1 MCSKYSWQE
10 TNFRNSEPH
19 QAESHKVVLP
29 YSDPLW
35 CFFLGGLEQT
45 IRAQHLSPPGKT
57 CRWWPSSP
65 VFRLQF
71 RHWASWFSQLGQPR
85 STPWIQSLQHTHQF
99 LGSVPGRLRRKPC
112 RPRSDPILQGW
123 HIGPL
128 NYANPH
134 KPAKHILQCMSRE
147 VYVYRVSTKVST
159 NFNFSHT
166 YIYIFTFKLYLHD
179 FTLYI

>member
-1 MCSKYSWQE
+1 MRCAENMAGKKHTSE
-10 TNFRNSEPH
+10 TQNTPSRMTRSCASFFRLFL
-19 QAESHKVVLP
+19 V
-29 YSDPLW
+29 
-35 CFFLGGLEQT
+35 FFLGELERT

-71 RHWASWFSQLGQPR
+71 RHWASWFSQPGQPR
-85 STPWIQSLQHTHQF
+85 STPWIESLQHTHQF

-128 NYANPH
+128 NECQLTWTSKTH
-134 KPAKHILQCMSRE
+134 LL
-147 VYVYRVSTKVST
+147 VYV
-159 NFNFSHT
+159 
-166 YIYIFTFKLYLHD
+166 
-179 FTLYI
+179 

>member
-1 MCSKYSWQE
+1 MLKQSQTIKHVMCWKYGWQE
-10 TNFRNSEPH
+10 TNFRNSEH
-19 QAESHKVVLP
+19 TKQNDTKL
-29 YSDPLW
+29 
-35 CFFLGGLEQT
+35 CFLFQTLCGVSFLGELEQT
-45 IRAQHLSPPGKT
+45 IRSQHLCPPGKT
-57 CRWWPSSP
+57 CRWWPSSQ

-71 RHWASWFSQLGQPR
+71 RHWVFWFSQPGQPR

-134 KPAKHILQCMSRE
+134 KPAKHIL
-147 VYVYRVSTKVST
+147 
-159 NFNFSHT
+159 
-166 YIYIFTFKLYLHD
+166 
-179 FTLYI
+179 